1 MNIDFLL
8 RCIDTVGVLVDR
20 QAVHLL
26 LHWKIFKFAKV
37 IWIEFLKYRN
47 GSAVARN
54 VNAFQTGVIF
64 HHVRSLGQRQES
76 YGLMLFQIKNRHQFV
91 SFTCQKSSPVLG
103 VKRHSVIPVA
113 SPNAVAPDN
122 LIRLRVYHHKNIL
135 ILEIDIDLAGN
146 GIVLWHSSFA
156 IEMESLDN
164 LVLLDI
170 NNGLCL
176 PPLVR
181 NLELVEGSGIRAAV
195 GLSDEPAKR
204 EMQPVDL
211 GHGRPAEEQGTPK
224 RARAANTVIGAM
236 VCLAGEDRHSADGQA
251 AGVLRVQRSATSR
264 ATRDGL
270 LASNS

>member
-1 MNIDFLL
+1 MTIDFLL

-64 HHVRSLGQRQES
+64 HHVRSVGQRQES

-146 GIVLWHSSFA
+146 GIVLWHPSFA

-181 NLELVEGSGIRAAV
+181 NLELVVGSSILAAV
-195 GLSDEPAKR
+195 GFSFRWQFLN
-204 EMQPVDL
+204 DL
-211 GHGRPAEEQGTPK
+211 HLLEIDYANRVVASVRGIHLLQLRNKLDAFNARNIRDRFQYFVGAEVNDVE
-224 RARAANTVIGAM
+224 
-236 VCLAGEDRHSADGQA
+236 
-251 AGVLRVQRSATSR
+251 
-264 ATRDGL
+264 
-270 LASNS
+270 